1 MRGVTESSPLRPG
14 LLGDVE
20 ADALASWADVA
31 EAWPVGSHVW
41 GQYAEQIGDG
51 VAVCRTEN
59 VSACHPGVA
68 ALVDGALREAATE
81 ALGEPATAFKDKINY
96 KHPGGAG
103 FRPHQDRLAYPGV
116 DRVLSVLVAIDEC
129 TTESGCL
136 WLAGGVDEPLPT
148 DDRGVVRGDLVESLR
163 WEPAELAAGD
173 AVLLDGLAPHYSEA
187 NRGDRRRRVLVA
199 SYAPASE
206 GYSRGRYYSARA
218 DTMRRASQQDGR
230 FRISTLA
237 DFDGIEVA
245 GSNAGPDRC
254 THDPVEGVPAE

>member
-1 MRGVTESSPLRPG
+1 MPVSSARRTGVLTNAQAG
-14 LLGDVE
+14 
-20 ADALASWADVA
+20 ALAGWADVA

-68 ALVDGALREAATE
+68 ALVDGALRETATE

-116 DRVLSVLVAIDEC
+116 DRVVSVLVAIDEC

-136 WLAGGVDEPLPT
+136 WLAGGVDQPLPT
-148 DDRGVVRGDLVESLR
+148 DDRGVVRGDVVESLR
-163 WEPAELAAGD
+163 WEPAELAAG
-173 AVLLDGLAPHYSEA
+173 
-187 NRGDRRRRVLVA
+187 
-199 SYAPASE
+199 
-206 GYSRGRYYSARA
+206 
-218 DTMRRASQQDGR
+218 
-230 FRISTLA
+230 
-237 DFDGIEVA
+237 
-245 GSNAGPDRC
+245 
-254 THDPVEGVPAE
+254 

>member
-1 MRGVTESSPLRPG
+1 VLTSAQ
-14 LLGDVE
+14 
-20 ADALASWADVA
+20 ADAMAGWADA
-31 EAWPVGSHVW
+31 IEAWPIGSHVW
-41 GQYAEQIGDG
+41 GQYAEQIEGR

-68 ALVDGALREAATE
+68 GLVDGALRDVATDT
-81 ALGEPATAFKDKINY
+81 LGEPAVAFKDKINY

-116 DRVLSVLVAIDEC
+116 DRVLSILVAIDEC

-148 DDRGVVRGDLVESLR
+148 DDRGVVRDDVAESLR
-163 WEPAELAAGD
+163 WEPAELGPGD

-187 NRGDRRRRVLVA
+187 NAGDRRRRVLVA
-199 SYAPASE
+199 SYATASE
-206 GYSRGRYYSARA
+206 GYSRDRYYSARA

-230 FRISTLA
+230 VRISTLA
-237 DFDGIEVA
+237 DFDGVEVA
-245 GSNAGPDRC
+245 GSEADADRC
-254 THDPVEGVPAE
+254 RHVTVDTRGAT